1 MSRTNIVEILDQ
13 KENISSQ
20 INKIEELLSE
30 VSVDNS
36 IPEDIVDMYCMREWK
51 ARGRC
56 TSCEEIRKRLQITYA
71 NIKNKLSEEQ
81 VLLY

>member
-56 TSCEEIRKRLQITYA
+56 TSCRRSRCCYIW
-71 NIKNKLSEEQ
+71 NMW
-81 VLLY
+81 